1 MNIFFLILIV
11 FLIIYFFLN
20 WFAKSSS
27 KKIYS
32 FLRKSVIYIAIIF
45 ALIIAATGKYI
56 FSLPFLLGVL
66 PLIKTKAGITLL
78 QLLRLWGFLR
88 ILKNSGRFNFG
99 KSGSSLNSQPISR
112 DEAYKILNL
121 DPNKKYNKEDIQKS
135 YKKIMKKIHPDLN
148 PELNRLAAIVNE
160 SKDVVLKDII

>member
-1 MNIFFLILIV
+1 MNIFFLTLIV

-32 FLRKSVIYIAIIF
+32 FLRKSIIYVAIIF
-45 ALIIAATGKYI
+45 AVIIAATGKYI

-66 PLIKTKAGITLL
+66 PLVKTKAGITLL

-99 KSGSSLNSQPISR
+99 NPGSSLNSQPLSR

-160 SKDVVLKDII
+160 SKEVVLKDVT